1 MRKGITAAAAAVLFV
16 AGVGVG
22 VAASVKAPSS
32 ASLFQGKSGQDAAR
46 ALLDTALVQAGKG
59 SWERI
64 GVGRAYYLG
73 GNKAKGQQIFDA
85 LLAGS
90 HDDGDTFRIARV
102 YEEAGEW
109 NKAKPMFDAYLAN
122 NPNEAKD
129 LAEIGAYY
137 YLHGDK
143 ATGEQLFARS
153 FAADNNEVWATIHAA
168 GAYLG
173 LKPQP

>member
-1 MRKGITAAAAAVLFV
+1 MRKGITAAAAAIVFV

-22 VAASVKAPSS
+22 WAGGLKAPSTT
-32 ASLFQGKSGQDAAR
+32 ALFQGKSKQDAAN

-64 GVGRAYYLG
+64 AVGRAYYLG

-85 LLAGS
+85 LLGS
-90 HDDGDTFRIARV
+90 KHADSDTFRIARV

-109 NKAKPMFDAYLAN
+109 NKARPMFDAYLVAN
-122 NPNEAKD
+122 PKEAKD

-153 FAADNNEVWATIHAA
+153 FAADDNEVWATVAVA
-168 GAYLG
+168 GTYLG
-173 LKPQP
+173 MKPQP

>member
-1 MRKGITAAAAAVLFV
+1 MHKGITAAAAAVLFV

-22 VAASVKAPSS
+22 VAASVKAASS
-32 ASLFQGKSGQDAAR
+32 PSLFQGKSNQEAAR

-64 GVGRAYYLG
+64 AVGRAWYLG
-73 GNKAKGQQIFDA
+73 GDKAKGQQIFDA
-85 LLAGS
+85 LLAGK
-90 HDDGDTFRIARV
+90 HDDGDAFRIARV

-109 NKAKPMFDAYLAN
+109 NKAKPMFDAYLAG

-129 LAEIGAYY
+129 LAEVGAYY

-143 ATGEQLFARS
+143 ATGEQLFARA
-153 FAADNNEVWATIHAA
+153 FDADDNEVWATIQVA